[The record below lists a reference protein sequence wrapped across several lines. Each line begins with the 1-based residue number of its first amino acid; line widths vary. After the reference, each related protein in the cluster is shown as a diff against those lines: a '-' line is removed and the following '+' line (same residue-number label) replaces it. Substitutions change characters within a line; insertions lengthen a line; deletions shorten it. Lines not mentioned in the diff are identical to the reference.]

1 MSNVSVTS
9 LFFMV
14 VHSLYIYSVTTSFQI
29 THFTV
34 KGIKLACRNRTSYI
48 AGKPTIV
55 GLQKPLRP
63 FVKNALGNA
72 CVPTQLVNS
81 LFNAQAI

>member
-34 KGIKLACRNRTSYI
+34 KGIKLARRNRTSYI
-48 AGKPTIV
+48 AGKPTIEPHAQSTGQSDAV
-55 GLQKPLRP
+55 EAATRT
-63 FVKNALGNA
+63 ALS
-72 CVPTQLVNS
+72 NS
-81 LFNAQAI
+81 CSCS